1 MSSPQKAVA
10 EEFDRYRDSYSDTV
24 NQALIVPGMDVDYFT
39 RVKAK
44 MIVDFA
50 KALPNRLESLDLIDV
65 GCGVGN
71 YHPLLKGRFRKL
83 VGVDVSFESIAKAK
97 EINPEIEYQVYDGL
111 TLPYPDETFD
121 IAYAICVVHHVPVPV
136 WPNFFSELHR
146 ILKPAGQA
154 LIFEHNPYNPLTL
167 RVVSRCPFDA
177 DAVLVKPGEARR
189 LLRSAG
195 FIRVSSR
202 TFLSF
207 PRFGTFSNSVDDLL
221 GFLPFGAQYLAIG
234 KKES

>member
-1 MSSPQKAVA
+1 MLGPQKLAA
-10 EEFDRYRDSYSDTV
+10 EEFDRYRHTYSDTV

-39 RVKAK
+39 RVKAE

-50 KALPNRLESLDLIDV
+50 KGLPNSLESLDLIDV
-65 GCGVGN
+65 GCGIGN
-71 YHPLLKGRFRKL
+71 YHPLLKGRFRRL
-83 VGVDVSFESIAKAK
+83 VGVDVSFASISKAK
-97 EINPEIEYQVYDGL
+97 ENNPEIEYQVYDGL
-111 TLPYPDETFD
+111 TLPYPDRSFD
-121 IAYAICVVHHVPVPV
+121 IAYAICVVHHVPVSV
-136 WPNFFSELHR
+136 WPNFFSELYR
-146 ILKPAGQA
+146 ILKPAGHA

-189 LLRSAG
+189 LLTGAG
-195 FIRVSSR
+195 FARVSSR

-207 PRFGTFSNSVDDLL
+207 PRFGIFSNGVDDLL

>member
-111 TLPYPDETFD
+111 TLPYPDESFD
-121 IAYAICVVHHVPVPV
+121 IAYAICVVHHVPVPD

-146 ILKPAGQA
+146 ILKPAGHA